1 MPIFLT
7 NHINFKYNRYHK
19 LLGVIALHN
28 RDIGGPTLV
37 KPEEFRFGGELG
49 LAAGEHQTFPTL

>member
-1 MPIFLT
+1 MNL
-7 NHINFKYNRYHK
+7 KYNRYHK

-37 KPEEFRFGGELG
+37 KPEEFRFRGELG
-49 LAAGEHQTFPTL
+49 LAAGEHQAFPTL